1 MDCLP
6 IGIHRA
12 KLCHRL
18 HCKLYLVSLL
28 FNMQSLF
35 VALLLKFFVF
45 IFQIVNLIKQLVK
58 LQKATN
64 KTQNVT
70 KKLKVPHIIKSNV
83 EFQSF
88 KIKKTWGGLRLEGG
102 GGWVVRGKGLKYD
115 SFMLT
120 SRWAYNRRGLL
131 RFCIL
136 QLEGGG
142 GRWRGAY
149 EQQFTEPKN

>member
-1 MDCLP
+1 M
-6 IGIHRA
+6 
-12 KLCHRL
+12 
-18 HCKLYLVSLL
+18 
-28 FNMQSLF
+28 
-35 VALLLKFFVF
+35 F

-102 GGWVVRGKGLKYD
+102 GGLGGSGKGLKIWFFYVD
-115 SFMLT
+115 
-120 SRWAYNRRGLL
+120 
-131 RFCIL
+131 
-136 QLEGGG
+136 
-142 GRWRGAY
+142 
-149 EQQFTEPKN
+149 K

>member
-1 MDCLP
+1 
-6 IGIHRA
+6 
-12 KLCHRL
+12 
-18 HCKLYLVSLL
+18 
-28 FNMQSLF
+28 MQSLF

-88 KIKKTWGGLRLEGG
+88 KIKKLEGGLDRKG

-142 GRWRGAY
+142 GR
-149 EQQFTEPKN
+149 